1 MIKNY
6 LNSKSLSSI
15 NGIEHYFGKRDFIF
29 PNLEKVYFLNQL
41 HSDKVIFVSD
51 DFDWNEQKD
60 GDAII
65 TSKRNL
71 FIGVRT
77 ADCVPILL
85 SDESSSFIAVVHAGW
100 RGTFYNIVNKTIE
113 RILNEFNCNPEDIIA
128 ALGPSIGGCCYE
140 VGKPLW
146 NKFNHEH
153 ILFPDDFSQIGE
165 KYYLNLQSINR
176 NFLKNSGVQQ
186 IDLLA
191 KCTKCEDDF
200 YSYRRDKSKK
210 NSQISIIKLN

>member
-6 LNSKSLSSI
+6 LNSKSLSAI
-15 NGIEHYFGKRDFIF
+15 NGIEHYFGKRDFIL
-29 PNLEKVYFLNQL
+29 PNSEKAYFLNQL
-41 HSDKVIFVSD
+41 HSDKVIFISD
-51 DFDWNEQKD
+51 DFDFNEQKD

-65 TSKRNL
+65 TCKRNL

-85 SDESSSFIAVVHAGW
+85 SDENSNFVAVVHAGW

-113 RILNEFNCNPEDIIA
+113 RILKEFNCNPEDIIA
-128 ALGPSIGGCCYE
+128 ALGPSIGACCYE
-140 VGKPLW
+140 VSKPLW
-146 NKFNHEH
+146 NKFNYEH
-153 ILFPDDFSQIGE
+153 ILSSDDSNQIEE

-176 NFLKNSGVQQ
+176 NFLKGSGVRQ
-186 IDLLA
+186 IDLLT

-200 YSYRRDKSKK
+200 YSYRGDKSKK
-210 NSQISIIKLN
+210 DSQISIIKLN